1 MSNKKSTWVE
11 GQSKGQPIKIGKKA
25 AKTSQKK
32 GRCLVVTFCQ
42 TVCQTVL
49 FMAVLLLAS
58 TAFAG
63 NPIVLLNAV
72 YATGAGTSHELGGDG
87 FWEEYN
93 YFTCQVDIAGEP
105 SAVTVRLEGNLTG
118 TTFSTMTEHAFTADE
133 LTATQAMFS
142 VSHMPVNQIR
152 GNLITLTP
160 GGVPSISVTMTCMGV
175 R

>member
-1 MSNKKSTWVE
+1 MSKWIE

-32 GRCLVVTFCQ
+32 GRCLIVTL
-42 TVCQTVL
+42 L

-58 TAFAG
+58 SAFAG
-63 NPIVLLNAV
+63 NPIVLLDAV

-105 SAVTVRLEGNLTG
+105 SVVTVRLEGNITG
-118 TTFSTMTEHAFTADE
+118 TTFSSMTEHTFTADE